1 MIFVLQDAIW
11 KLNKQVQ
18 SHAEQV
24 SHLFWITRQH
34 YLNLN
39 KLILNSAQGNY
50 YNCDFIFF

>member
-1 MIFVLQDAIW
+1 LQDAIW

-18 SHAEQV
+18 SYAEQV

-39 KLILNSAQGNY
+39 KLILNSAQGTWKL
-50 YNCDFIFF
+50 FIFYIFEI